1 MKLHLLASVCATYV
15 HADARTVLPALSG
28 TWDVFT
34 KGHHVADVNVQGGPA
49 GTIAEFDDGHG
60 DGDQYQLSVKHGLL
74 EMNGWVA
81 RTERNPK
88 AILWHRDNEEVMWRR
103 QAKKLRGNSQTLE
116 QSKSGLSRTHLP
128 GDDSES
134 TSPFADLIAQ
144 SEAARKHA
152 DATLAKAKD
161 APTAAKATEPTEPK
175 EAKAPKEAEE
185 EAPVATSSFDP
196 AAHTAEPPAN
206 ASMVEA
212 AQPKKVSK
220 APRKE
225 PFVPHMLSQDVM
237 ERYLVP
243 LKAAQSQEKNVT
255 KKHGVHERKKTFPA
269 AMHSLAA
276 LMTNTQ
282 RGIDATVFDD
292 VIESVRQIIRDEA
305 AATCTDIETTYSDNA
320 DAVGE
325 CSTLHTYAT
334 GEETGTS
341 ADYDSADSAYTTA
354 VSEYDDAVST
364 ETTECAERDTAC
376 GNRDAKGL
384 DLYNEVAASQYCPE
398 TTPEEELVFDDTF
411 VLADVDS
418 WANTILTKHTAW
430 DTAKIECTT
439 EDQECADAETV
450 TAEKETTK
458 TEKCTSLQTAATDG
472 LSAYDQCYNTAT
484 GAYDGFDSSTT
495 LDSIKNSIEA
505 VETLMC
511 YIDVAMEGL
520 SAESGDDRTKNT
532 DAQTS
537 CSMDETTEEYI
548 CDCSNGNGVAA
559 PPRYTVAYNLAV
571 NIATPPDRDPSW
583 DPLGCPEAVPRGDD
597 DDDAMAPGEDQ
608 RPPDMEGWK
617 LAHVHSHHYKGEK
630 KAVAV
635 EAAHAEKPAEKK
647 ESKAP
652 TLSKKHAIVRSVKSA
667 EPKHNDETL

>member
-1 MKLHLLASVCATYV
+1 
-15 HADARTVLPALSG
+15 
-28 TWDVFT
+28 
-34 KGHHVADVNVQGGPA
+34 
-49 GTIAEFDDGHG
+49 
-60 DGDQYQLSVKHGLL
+60 
-74 EMNGWVA
+74 
-81 RTERNPK
+81 
-88 AILWHRDNEEVMWRR
+88 
-103 QAKKLRGNSQTLE
+103 
-116 QSKSGLSRTHLP
+116 
-128 GDDSES
+128 
-134 TSPFADLIAQ
+134 
-144 SEAARKHA
+144 
-152 DATLAKAKD
+152 
-161 APTAAKATEPTEPK
+161 
-175 EAKAPKEAEE
+175 
-185 EAPVATSSFDP
+185 VATSSFDP

-212 AQPKKVSK
+212 ANPKKVSK

-305 AATCTDIETTYSDNA
+305 AATCTDIETSYSDNA

-325 CSTLHTYAT
+325 CSTLHTYASGT
-334 GEETGTS
+334 EGTS
-341 ADYDSADSAYTTA
+341 ADYDSADSDYTTA

-398 TTPEEELVFDDTF
+398 TTPEADLVFDDTF

-439 EDQECADAETV
+439 EEQECSDAETV

-520 SAESGDDRTKNT
+520 SAESADDRTKNT
-532 DAQTS
+532 DATTS
-537 CSMDETTEEYI
+537 CSMDDTTEEYI
-548 CDCSNGNGVAA
+548 CDCSDGNGS
-559 PPRYTVAYNLAV
+559 RYTVAYNLAV

-583 DPLGCPEAVPRGDD
+583 DPLGCPEAGGDD
-597 DDDAMAPGEDQ
+597 DDDDGAGGRTTPMP
-608 RPPDMEGWK
+608 MM
-617 LAHVHSHHYKGEK
+617 LAHEHSHHHKGEK
-630 KAVAV
+630 KAAAV
-635 EAAHAEKPAEKK
+635 EAAHAKKPAEKK

-652 TLSKKHAIVRSVKSA
+652 TLSKKHAIVRAVKSA
-667 EPKHNDETL
+667 ELREPKHNEETL